1 MYGLPADTDLSFLIG
16 ASLLQV
22 CVGENEVIANLYS
35 DISVMIASTVRVIG
49 HSGAAEVFDD
59 ARALGIAL
67 LPLLGRVIQKASGT
81 SDGTLRLT
89 WDDGTIVE
97 IVDSYK
103 EFESYT
109 VRNGEEFFA
118 V

>member
-1 MYGLPADTDLSFLIG
+1 MYGLSPDTDFGFLIG

-35 DISVMIASTVRVIG
+35 DMSVMIASTVRV
-49 HSGAAEVFDD
+49 AAHGGTVETFDD
-59 ARALGIAL
+59 AKSLGVAL
-67 LPLLGRVIQKASGT
+67 LPLLGRVIQDAGGM
-81 SDGTLRLT
+81 SDGTLRLV

-97 IVDSYK
+97 IVDSWK

-109 VRNGEEFFA
+109 VRNGE
-118 V
+118 VLIVV